1 MAKSKEDQRKYY
13 LKRKAKK
20 EAAKSGSQ
28 EYNSNGDFIKKIDIP
43 AANLDGLPTFS
54 GSEKQKKWA
63 NDIAQSAIKSVHD
76 ALYLNAQHW
85 NDTIDQRSS
94 MLARGVDVSKYA
106 KLTPADRETYL
117 KTYNRDKD
125 TANLL
130 DASLR
135 GFFEKHS
142 KAGTIIEVRGVLP
155 SNRSSGERMIERF
168 STMKKKF
175 EENGRPFTT
184 QTGVEYLE
192 HIMKREGYDL

>member
-1 MAKSKEDQRKYY
+1 
-13 LKRKAKK
+13 
-20 EAAKSGSQ
+20 
-28 EYNSNGDFIKKIDIP
+28 
-43 AANLDGLPTFS
+43 
-54 GSEKQKKWA
+54 
-63 NDIAQSAIKSVHD
+63 
-76 ALYLNAQHW
+76 
-85 NDTIDQRSS
+85 
-94 MLARGVDVSKYA
+94 MLERGVDVSKYA

-175 EENGRPFTT
+175 EEKGRSFTT